1 MSLRIAYCSYF
12 IREFFRE
19 HSKTLKGKERENEHG
34 EYTFFRFR
42 QCCPSNKVRPTVG
55 SERVEPST
63 HSTCTPRCSLRSWS
77 HLW

>member
-19 HSKTLKGKERENEHG
+19 HSKTLKGKERENECG

-55 SERVEPST
+55 SERAWNPPQLT
-63 HSTCTPRCSLRSWS
+63 RHAYTPPRCSLR
-77 HLW
+77 